1 VHVRTRTWLSF
12 VVIAGLL
19 FMAGSRF
26 GVFDP
31 LENAVLVA
39 VAPVESALQ
48 DATRPVADF
57 VNNLT
62 DINNLKNEN
71 RDLRAENERLLEQL
85 SQSREVETE
94 NQQLRQ
100 LLDIR
105 EARPEDTFV
114 AASVFAR
121 DQTNTREAIAID
133 RGSSDGIRE
142 GMIVLTQ
149 QGSLIGSVSNVLD
162 DMAWVTLI
170 TDGNSA
176 VSAVVQESRAQGIV
190 AGVADGTLEMEFVQE
205 TADISEGDFVLTS
218 GLGGRHP
225 GGELIGR
232 VVDVER
238 TAQELFQSV
247 RVEPLADLSRI
258 ERVLV
263 LENFMPQEAP
273 PP

>member
-12 VVIAGLL
+12 VVVAGLL

-26 GVFDP
+26 GIFDP
-31 LENAVLVA
+31 LENAVLVT
-39 VAPVESALQ
+39 VAPVESTLQ

-62 DINNLKNEN
+62 DINSLTAEN
-71 RDLRAENERLLEQL
+71 RALREDNARLLEQI
-85 SQSREVETE
+85 SQLQGAKVE
-94 NQQLRQ
+94 NQELRR
-100 LLDIR
+100 LLDVR
-105 EARPEDTFV
+105 DARPEDVFV
-114 AASVFAR
+114 AASVSAR
-121 DQTNTREAIAID
+121 DQTNTRDMVLID

-149 QGSLIGSVSNVLD
+149 QGSLIGSVNKVLD
-162 DMAWVTLI
+162 DNAWVTLV
-170 TDGNSA
+170 TDPNSA
-176 VSAVVQESRAQGIV
+176 ASAVVQESGAPGVV
-190 AGVADGTLEMEFVQE
+190 AGEGDGTLTMEFVQE

-218 GLGGRHP
+218 GLGGNHP
-225 GGELIGR
+225 AGELIGR

-247 RVEPLADLSRI
+247 RVQPLADLSKLDN
-258 ERVLV
+258 VLV
-263 LENFMPQEAP
+263 LETFTPEELP

>member
-26 GVFDP
+26 RIFDP
-31 LENAVLVA
+31 LENAVLVG

-48 DATRPVADF
+48 SATRPVADF

-62 DINNLKNEN
+62 DINNLTDQN
-71 RDLRAENERLLEQL
+71 RELREESERLLGQNAQL
-85 SQSREVETE
+85 REAEAE
-94 NQQLRQ
+94 NQQLRE
-100 LLDIR
+100 LLAIR
-105 EARPEDTFV
+105 EARPADTFI

-121 DQTNTREAIAID
+121 DQANTREAIAID
-133 RGSSDGIRE
+133 RGASDGVRE

-149 QGSLIGSVSNVLD
+149 QGSLVGSVSKVLD
-162 DMAWVTLI
+162 DSAWVTLI
-170 TDGNSA
+170 TDGSSA
-176 VSAVVQESRAQGIV
+176 VSAIVQESRAQGVV
-190 AGVADGTLEMEFVQE
+190 AGAADGTLTMEFVQE
-205 TADISEGDFVLTS
+205 TADISEGDYVLTS

-225 GGELIGR
+225 PNEFIGR
-232 VVDVER
+232 VIDVER

-263 LENFMPQEAP
+263 VENFMPQEPPAP
-273 PP
+273 

>member
-1 VHVRTRTWLSF
+1 MHVRTRTWLSF

-26 GVFDP
+26 GIFDP

-62 DINNLKNEN
+62 DINNLTAEN
-71 RDLRAENERLLEQL
+71 RDLREENERLLAQL
-85 SQSREVETE
+85 SQAREVETE

-105 EARPEDTFV
+105 EARPDDTFV

-121 DQTNTREAIAID
+121 DQTNTRAAIAID

-149 QGSLIGSVSNVLD
+149 QGSLIGSVSKVLD
-162 DMAWVTLI
+162 DVAWVTLI
-170 TDGNSA
+170 TDADSA
-176 VSAVVQESRAQGIV
+176 VSAVVQESRAQGVV
-190 AGVADGTLEMEFVQE
+190 AGAPDGTLEMEFVQE
-205 TADISEGDFVLTS
+205 TADISEGDYVLTS
-218 GLGGRHP
+218 GLSGRHP
-225 GGELIGR
+225 QGELIGR

>member
-1 VHVRTRTWLSF
+1 MHVRTRTWLSF

-26 GVFDP
+26 GIFDP

-62 DINNLKNEN
+62 DINSLTNEN
-71 RDLRAENERLLEQL
+71 RSLREENERLLEQL
-85 SQSREVETE
+85 SQSREVEAE
-94 NQQLRQ
+94 NQQLQGLLGVRQ
-100 LLDIR
+100 SPD
-105 EARPEDTFV
+105 DTFV

-149 QGSLIGSVSNVLD
+149 QGSLIGSVSKVLD
-162 DMAWVTLI
+162 NYAWVTLI
-170 TDGNSA
+170 TDVDSA
-176 VSAVVQESRAQGIV
+176 VSAVVQESRAPGVV
-190 AGVADGTLEMEFVQE
+190 AGAADGSLEMEFVQE
-205 TADISEGDFVLTS
+205 TAEVSEGDFVLTS
-218 GLGGRHP
+218 GLGGRYP
-225 GGELIGR
+225 QGEVIGR
-232 VVDVER
+232 VVNVER

-263 LENFMPQEAP
+263 LESFTPQEEP

>member
-19 FMAGSRF
+19 FMAGSRL

-48 DATRPVADF
+48 DGTQPVADF

-62 DINNLKNEN
+62 DINSLRDEN
-71 RDLRAENERLLEQL
+71 RALREENERLVAQV
-85 SQSREVETE
+85 SQFREVDAE
-94 NQQLRQ
+94 NQQWRQ
-100 LLDIR
+100 LLDVR
-105 EARPEDTFV
+105 EARPEDRFV

-133 RGSSDGIRE
+133 RGSSDGVRE

-149 QGSLIGSVSNVLD
+149 QGSLIGSVSKVLAD
-162 DMAWVTLI
+162 TAWVTLI
-170 TDGNSA
+170 TDSTSA
-176 VSAVVQESRAQGIV
+176 VSAVVQESRAQGVV
-190 AGVADGTLEMEFVQE
+190 AGEGDGTLTMEFVEE

-225 GGELIGR
+225 AGELIGR

-247 RVEPLADLSRI
+247 RVQPLADLSRL

-263 LENFMPQEAP
+263 LESFTPQEP
-273 PP
+273 PPP